1 MLEAARM
8 AELTAPSAAQTDV
21 VVSAQLA
28 EVRDEIKEMNKKW
41 QQLTVQ
47 PLKLDDDEVPQR
59 TSKPQTVTR
68 GGSGQLNYHCQQ
80 QRVARYRP
88 PMQPWMSAATAP
100 QWNAQPRQWP
110 RQTGYNNNNIVR
122 QSMCRNCGWQSHD
135 YPRQCPAVNQY
146 CRLCSRIGHFGR
158 CCFSAA
164 KAMQMQEQAQSRP
177 GNYSQ

>member
-1 MLEAARM
+1 
-8 AELTAPSAAQTDV
+8 
-21 VVSAQLA
+21 
-28 EVRDEIKEMNKKW
+28 MNKKW

-47 PLKLDDDEVPQR
+47 PLKLVDEERVPQR
-59 TSKPQTVTR
+59 TGTPQTVMR
-68 GGSGQLNYHCQQ
+68 GGGRGGQFSYYSQQ
-80 QRVARYRP
+80 PRRARYRQP
-88 PMQPWMSAATAP
+88 VQWQSAYLRAPGTSNQPWMSAATAP

-110 RQTGYNNNNIVR
+110 RQTGYNNNNIVCR
-122 QSMCRNCGWQSHD
+122 SMCRNCGWQSHD